1 MSRILLK
8 LRITSIQAILFNK
21 IKLMKKFLIA
31 LTLIIVANLGCK
43 KEEIG
48 ERGPC
53 ACSPIN
59 YPYLSLVVK
68 NAIGED
74 LLNSKTSGSFSTS
87 QIKLYLVEANGA
99 TKSIDFGIRSPF
111 SYGSNQ
117 FTFYQL
123 YSEQIVALTASS
135 TTGVFYLK
143 FADLPPYKLS
153 LKIGTTIPKVEKLL
167 INDKE
172 AIVEAGP
179 LQNYI
184 GANIFYL
191 EF

>member
-1 MSRILLK
+1 
-8 LRITSIQAILFNK
+8 
-21 IKLMKKFLIA
+21 MKKFLIA

-48 ERGPC
+48 EPGPC
-53 ACSPIN
+53 ACSPMS

-68 NAIGED
+68 NAVGED

-87 QIKLYLVEANGA
+87 QIKLYVVETNG
-99 TKSIDFGIRSPF
+99 TIKNINFGVRPPF

-117 FTFYQL
+117 FTFHQL
-123 YSEQIVALTASS
+123 YSQQIVALSASTS
-135 TTGVFYLK
+135 GVFYLK
-143 FADLPPYKLS
+143 FGDLPPYKLN
-153 LKIGTTIPKVEKLL
+153 LKISTTAPKVEKLL

-172 AIVEAGP
+172 ATVETGP
-179 LQNYI
+179 LQGYAD
-184 GANIFYL
+184 GNIFYL